1 MSPPPGTP
9 ASPGRKRLAPII
21 QGLRTR
27 LGQWWRSRPSNWL
40 ERLVDLAGIVIGVGW
55 LVVLFL
61 PHLKLISQPGP
72 QEYNEPSIWQVT
84 FMLDHG
90 RNPYT
95 ADELPGAAMC
105 FSPLY
110 NFVVL
115 AFKPL
120 FGIDYPAHRMVN
132 LLFFAASL
140 WLLVRWMRRAGASL
154 GIALLSMALYYW
166 MCLDNIMMTARPDNL
181 GFFFFLLALFV
192 PWENNYSRWPSIF
205 GLVCAV
211 VAFQCKFYFALA
223 GCATLLGVFFV
234 RSRGEAVRL
243 GFEYFAAL
251 ILSVLIFNLYFPF
264 YFIETVTIQFEAAV
278 LNSNDGISVM
288 HTLMFFERTWPF
300 LLVLLGGVGAWLWRR
315 HTARRT
321 GAPALLPGS
330 EAWYGEMRF
339 RMLGSVFLIYL
350 ALVYFYMG
358 RNGGGYFTYH
368 LHLLYPLIF
377 VLAALMLRR
386 PWHRVVVGL
395 LLAVFVM
402 RLLDVPDKPD
412 AAGPYRR
419 LEQLIFNSKGEI
431 LGIPCTTDI
440 FARTSRRV
448 LHDGSSMFLG
458 FALARDRA
466 DRDPLAAIILK
477 KFDEVEQEAKRKVA
491 AREYEMV
498 LTEFDAPM
506 YCDEALLKKNYDK
519 VEQVDYYTYF
529 GHSPVRV
536 WRPKPQEP
544 DAGAPP
550 AAGK

>member
-1 MSPPPGTP
+1 MTKRTP
-9 ASPGRKRLAPII
+9 VTI
-21 QGLRTR
+21 QRNAFIFCR
-27 LGQWWRSRPSNWL
+27 
-40 ERLVDLAGIVIGVGW
+40 
-55 LVVLFL
+55 
-61 PHLKLISQPGP
+61 
-72 QEYNEPSIWQVT
+72 YSI
-84 FMLDHG
+84 
-90 RNPYT
+90 
-95 ADELPGAAMC
+95 
-105 FSPLY
+105 
-110 NFVVL
+110 
-115 AFKPL
+115 
-120 FGIDYPAHRMVN
+120 
-132 LLFFAASL
+132 
-140 WLLVRWMRRAGASL
+140 
-154 GIALLSMALYYW
+154 
-166 MCLDNIMMTARPDNL
+166 
-181 GFFFFLLALFV
+181 
-192 PWENNYSRWPSIF
+192 
-205 GLVCAV
+205 
-211 VAFQCKFYFALA
+211 
-223 GCATLLGVFFV
+223 
-234 RSRGEAVRL
+234 
-243 GFEYFAAL
+243 AAL
-251 ILSVLIFNLYFPF
+251 IWV
-264 YFIETVTIQFEAAV
+264 
-278 LNSNDGISVM
+278 
-288 HTLMFFERTWPF
+288 
-300 LLVLLGGVGAWLWRR
+300 
-315 HTARRT
+315 
-321 GAPALLPGS
+321 ALLLQNV
-330 EAWYGEMRF
+330 W
-339 RMLGSVFLIYL
+339 V
-350 ALVYFYMG
+350 
-358 RNGGGYFTYH
+358 
-368 LHLLYPLIF
+368 
-377 VLAALMLRR
+377 
-386 PWHRVVVGL
+386 